1 MLTNKMPKNAKKYY
15 CEKCDFKCSK
25 ESNFIQHLST
35 RKHEILTN
43 TDTKEPKN
51 AKAFQCECG
60 KSYKH
65 RQSLHQHKKRCNG
78 LIENTIVKR
87 DDSIDYKEM
96 FYRTMDEFRDER
108 TDLMDRL
115 NKQQEIMENI
125 IDNVGTTN
133 ITNNNTNNNVNINMF
148 LNEQCKN
155 AVNFTDFIEGIE
167 VSHDDLE
174 NNAELGF
181 VGGISK
187 ILMDNLNQLT
197 LYERPIHCT
206 DVKRDTLYIKDEN
219 TWEKEE
225 SITKLQKAINEVSRK
240 SVLSLLDWK
249 KTNPDYQDL
258 DSDFSKKCI
267 PMQKNSTALCNKDA
281 FYSKIIKNLAKDN
294 TIKDYKNKF

>member
-1 MLTNKMPKNAKKYY
+1 
-15 CEKCDFKCSK
+15 
-25 ESNFIQHLST
+25 
-35 RKHEILTN
+35 
-43 TDTKEPKN
+43 
-51 AKAFQCECG
+51 
-60 KSYKH
+60 
-65 RQSLHQHKKRCNG
+65 
-78 LIENTIVKR
+78 
-87 DDSIDYKEM
+87 
-96 FYRTMDEFRDER
+96 
-108 TDLMDRL
+108 
-115 NKQQEIMENI
+115 
-125 IDNVGTTN
+125 
-133 ITNNNTNNNVNINMF
+133 MF

-206 DVKRDTLYIKDEN
+206 DVKRDTLYIKDEDS
-219 TWEKEE
+219 WEKEE

-249 KTNPDYQDL
+249 KTNPDYKDL

-281 FYSKIIKNLAKDN
+281 YYSKIIKNLAKDN
-294 TIKDYKNKF
+294 TIKEHKNKF